1 MRSHAGRASLSVGRL
16 DGGAERTEFT
26 NGATEKTE
34 TKRRRP
40 DDLQPRK
47 GATAGRRPAHGGRA
61 RRWAQ
66 TACRPHLFVPAAALA
81 HHAALRRVAP
91 WC

>member
-1 MRSHAGRASLSVGRL
+1 MRSHAGGLTE
-16 DGGAERTEFT
+16 GAERTEFT

-34 TKRRRP
+34 TKRRGP

-47 GATAGRRPAHGGRA
+47 GAWRGWRA
-61 RRWAQ
+61 SAAVG
-66 TACRPHLFVPAAALA
+66 TSSLPSHLFVPAAALA
-81 HHAALRRVAP
+81 HHAALRAVAP